1 MKKFLVLLTVIIC
14 YGSYSGAQTKHALI
28 VAIGKYPEES
38 NFKQISSGNDVPLIK
53 NALLKQ
59 DFKESDINIL
69 KDEQATK
76 VAIVKAID
84 ALIESSKAG
93 DIVVIHFSSH
103 GEQIEDDNEDE
114 TDGLDEC
121 IVPFDAVF
129 SHNEAEFKKL
139 APAFF
144 RDDEF
149 GDKVILLRNK
159 LGKSGDLLVILDACH
174 SASGTRG
181 GTEKV
186 RGNQSPMVSKNF
198 DRNKLN
204 GKDNSGVFKENTKVR
219 LKNDAATYVIISGAQ
234 AQELNSECRDDRGI
248 PVGSLSYAL
257 SKTLSTMDGNVTY
270 RNLFA
275 QVEDVMRGKAPKQK
289 PAIEGDGLD
298 RELFGGNYKRQ
309 QPYFEVNLEKSS
321 NDTITLNGGA
331 VSGVAVGSVINFF
344 PGGTDDP
351 AGKTPIQKGTVIK
364 ADNFESVVKLDTK
377 NEELLKNKPWAFI
390 SEMSYGK
397 NKIILSV
404 DSLANEIQQK
414 VKDRLKDLK
423 LVEFNAKSDLYLG
436 KPPVGDGLA
445 LMFPGT
451 GTVFTDGLDV
461 NNPVGIADALKRFDR
476 YRYLRN
482 LSFTDKSLSAKIEL
496 IYLDEKGAIDSNKIK
511 ERTKFG
517 RLEVKEDDVLY
528 LRITNTG
535 AKDFYINIVDMQPD
549 GKINPIVPNK
559 KEGVFVDACKVAAG
573 KNAGN
578 LETMQIIIGPPYG
591 EETFKVFLSATIL
604 DLEEILT
611 TNTDTNNKTRGVLNN
626 LATIFK
632 ESDSNALGT
641 RGGKVKV
648 DQNGTI
654 FSLNFSILSK

>member
-1 MKKFLVLLTVIIC
+1 MKKYLLLLTAI
-14 YGSYSGAQTKHALI
+14 SFYSFYCKAQTKHALI

-76 VAIVKAID
+76 AGIVKAID
-84 ALIESSKAG
+84 ALIESSRAG

-103 GEQIEDDNEDE
+103 GEQIEDDNGDE

-121 IVPFDAVF
+121 IVPFDAIF
-129 SHNEAEFKKL
+129 SHSEEEFKKL

-159 LGKSGDLLVILDACH
+159 LGKGGDLLVILDACH

-186 RGNQSPMVSKNF
+186 RGNQSPMVSKDF
-198 DRNKLN
+198 DKNKMN
-204 GKDNSGVFKENTKVR
+204 AKDNDGVFKENTKTK
-219 LKNDAATYVIISGAQ
+219 LNKDAATYVIISGAQ

-248 PVGSLSYAL
+248 AVGSLSYAI
-257 SKTLSTMDGNVTY
+257 SKTLLTMDGKVTY

-298 RELFGGNYKRQ
+298 RELFGGNYQRQ
-309 QPYFEVNLEKSS
+309 KPYFEVNIDKSS

-331 VSGVAVGSVINFF
+331 VSGVTVGSIINFF
-344 PGGTDDP
+344 PGGTADP
-351 AGKTPIQKGTVIK
+351 TGKEPLQKGTVIK
-364 ADNFESVVKLDTK
+364 AENFESFVKLETK
-377 NEELLKNKPWAFI
+377 NEELLKKKPWAFV

-404 DSLANEIQQK
+404 DSLTTETQQK
-414 VKDRLKDLK
+414 IKDGLKDLK
-423 LVEFNAKSDLYLG
+423 QVELNSKGDLYLG
-436 KPPVGDGLA
+436 KPLTGDGLA

-451 GTVFTDGLDV
+451 GVVFADGLDV
-461 NNPVGIADALKRFDR
+461 NNPAGITDALKRFDR

-482 LSFTDKSLSAKIEL
+482 LSFADKNLSAKIEL
-496 IYLDEKGAIDSNKIK
+496 VYLDDKGVVDSNRLK

-517 RLEVKEDDVLY
+517 RLEVKEDDVVY
-528 LRITNTG
+528 LKITNTG

-549 GKINPIVPNK
+549 GMINPILPNK
-559 KEGVFVDACKVAAG
+559 KSGIFVDACKVAAG
-573 KNAGN
+573 KNAVN
-578 LETMQIIIGPPYG
+578 LETMQIVIGPPYG
-591 EETFKVFLSATIL
+591 EETFKVFLSASPI

-611 TNTDTNNKTRGVLNN
+611 SNTDTNSKSRGVLNN

-632 ESDSNALGT
+632 ESDGNAMGT
-641 RGGKVKV
+641 RGAKVKV

-654 FSLNFSILSK
+654 FSLNFSIVPR

>member
-1 MKKFLVLLTVIIC
+1 MKKFLVLLSVIISF
-14 YGSYSGAQTKHALI
+14 GFYSGAQTKHALI

-76 VAIVKAID
+76 LAIIKAID
-84 ALIESSKAG
+84 ELIEISKAG

-103 GEQIEDDNEDE
+103 GEQIEDDNDDE

-129 SHNEAEFKKL
+129 SHSEEEFKKL
-139 APAFF
+139 APKFF

-181 GTEKV
+181 ATEKV
-186 RGNQSPMVSKNF
+186 RGNQSPMVSKDF
-198 DRNKLN
+198 DRNRLN
-204 GKDNSGVFKENTKVR
+204 AKDNGGVFKESTKTK
-219 LKNDAATYVIISGAQ
+219 LKSDAATYVVISGAQ

-248 PVGSLSYAL
+248 AVGSLSYAL
-257 SKTLSTMDGNVTY
+257 SKTLSTIEGKITY

-275 QVEDVMRGKAPKQK
+275 QVEDVMRTKAPKQK

-298 RELFGGNYKRQ
+298 RELFGGNYRRQ
-309 QPYFEVNLEKSS
+309 KPYFEVNFEKSN

-377 NEELLKNKPWAFI
+377 NDELLKKKPWAFV

-397 NKIILSV
+397 NKVILSV

-414 VKDRLKDLK
+414 IKDGLKELK
-423 LVEFNAKSDLYLG
+423 LVEFNARGDLYLG
-436 KPPVGDGLA
+436 KSLVGDGLA

-451 GTVFTDGLDV
+451 GIVFADGLDA
-461 NNPVGIADALKRFDR
+461 NNPVGITDALKRFDR

-496 IYLDEKGAIDSNKIK
+496 VYLDEKGVVDSNKIK

-517 RLEVKEDDVLY
+517 RLEVKENDVVFLK
-528 LRITNTG
+528 ITNTG

-549 GKINPIVPNK
+549 GTINAVVPNK
-559 KEGVFVDACKVAAG
+559 KSGILVDACKVPAG

-578 LETMQIIIGPPYG
+578 LETMQIEMGAPFG
-591 EETFKVFLSATIL
+591 EETFKIFLSASPI

-611 TNTDTNNKTRGVLNN
+611 SNTDNNSTRSGVLNN

-632 ESDSNALGT
+632 QSDGNAMGT
-641 RGGKVKV
+641 RGTKVKV

-654 FSLNFSILSK
+654 FSLNFSIVPR

>member
-1 MKKFLVLLTVIIC
+1 MKKFLVLLSVIIC
-14 YGSYSGAQTKHALI
+14 FGFYSGAQTKHALI

-76 VAIVKAID
+76 LAIIKAID
-84 ALIESSKAG
+84 ELIEISKAG

-103 GEQIEDDNEDE
+103 GEQIEDDNDDE

-129 SHNEAEFKKL
+129 SHSEEEFKKL
-139 APAFF
+139 APKFF

-159 LGKSGDLLVILDACH
+159 LSKSGDLLVILDACH

-181 GTEKV
+181 AMEKV
-186 RGNQSPMVSKNF
+186 RGNQSPMVSKDF
-198 DRNKLN
+198 DRNRLN
-204 GKDNSGVFKENTKVR
+204 AKDNGGVFKESTKTK
-219 LKNDAATYVIISGAQ
+219 LKSDAATYVVISGAQ

-248 PVGSLSYAL
+248 AVGSLSYAL
-257 SKTLSTMDGNVTY
+257 SKTLSTIEGKITY

-275 QVEDVMRGKAPKQK
+275 QVEDVMRTKAPKQK

-298 RELFGGNYKRQ
+298 RELFGGNYRRQ
-309 QPYFEVNLEKSS
+309 KPYFEVNFEKS
-321 NDTITLNGGA
+321 NDDTITLNGGA

-377 NEELLKNKPWAFI
+377 NDELLKKKPWAFV

-397 NKIILSV
+397 NKVILSV

-414 VKDRLKDLK
+414 IKDGLKELK
-423 LVEFNAKSDLYLG
+423 LVEFNARGDLYLG
-436 KPPVGDGLA
+436 KSLVGGGLA

-451 GTVFTDGLDV
+451 GIVFADDLDA
-461 NNPVGIADALKRFDR
+461 NNLVGIADALKRFDR

-496 IYLDEKGAIDSNKIK
+496 VYLDEKGAVDSNKIK

-517 RLEVKEDDVLY
+517 RLEVKENDVVFLK
-528 LRITNTG
+528 ITNTG

-549 GKINPIVPNK
+549 GTINAVVPNK
-559 KEGVFVDACKVAAG
+559 KNGIVVDACKVPAG

-578 LETMQIIIGPPYG
+578 LETMQIEMGAPFG
-591 EETFKVFLSATIL
+591 EETFKIFLSASPI

-611 TNTDTNNKTRGVLNN
+611 SNTDNNSTRSGVLNN

-632 ESDSNALGT
+632 QSDGNAMGT
-641 RGGKVKV
+641 RGAKVKV

-654 FSLNFSILSK
+654 FSLNFSILPR